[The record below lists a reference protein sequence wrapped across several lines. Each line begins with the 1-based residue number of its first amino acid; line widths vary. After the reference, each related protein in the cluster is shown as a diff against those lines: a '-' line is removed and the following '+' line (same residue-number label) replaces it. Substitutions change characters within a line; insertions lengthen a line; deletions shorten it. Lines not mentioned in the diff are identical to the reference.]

1 VLRRSRAALC
11 TYGGISVFFIY
22 GVIMNTYSAF
32 QDQANITLGT
42 IVTYC
47 MVGVPMDLIH
57 AASTVFFLWVAGPA
71 MLEKLD
77 RIKARYGLIG

>member
-1 VLRRSRAALC
+1 MLRRSRAALC

-42 IVTYC
+42 SVTYC

>member
-1 VLRRSRAALC
+1 MLRRSRAALC

-47 MVGVPMDLIH
+47 MVGVPMDLILSLIH
-57 AASTVFFLWVAGPA
+57 ILISACSPLGLAIPEAA
-71 MLEKLD
+71 
-77 RIKARYGLIG
+77 ARVPLKM